1 MTFGS
6 MLLKLPFATSV
17 MRKVIPPRGYGAN
30 EEQTKGHFAEYRA
43 VGRPEADTSVRAH
56 ARVRYDG
63 GLYESK
69 QPLPAS
75 LMLWQGGSW
84 RFSRMCC

>member
-1 MTFGS
+1 MTFGAA
-6 MLLKLPFATSV
+6 LLKLPLATSL

-69 QPLPAS
+69 RSLPATP
-75 LMLWQGGSW
+75 MLRQGG
-84 RFSRMCC
+84 RLQFSRMCR